1 MDDRTTRSSG
11 PGKRL
16 WLPIAVGLVAL
27 AVYFLTASPWMIY
40 FNAEEVATLGGWSWA
55 VESNV
60 FVPPLLY
67 LLTIPLRLFPDSS
80 IPFLLNLFST
90 VLGAG
95 SAFFLA
101 LTIRLLP
108 QDRTRDQ
115 RTREKSSNGFLTT
128 SHWWVPVVAG
138 SLLFIFQ
145 LTIWESSTLYTKEIL
160 NLFLFSV
167 ITWSIFNA
175 RLTQSST
182 SLATGAFVTGIA
194 LANDGGLF
202 GFLPFILAGFIWV
215 RKKELFSFHVFI
227 PLFGCFLMGCLLY
240 LTVPFIHTYSGADG
254 VGYFDRLFSYLGTQK
269 SYILLRDFRIP
280 NFFLALTS
288 VLPLIFAS
296 VRWPSQF
303 GDMTAVGAFFTQSIF
318 RVFHFIFLITS
329 FYVSFDMA
337 FSPRQSGHFGLLYL
351 RYQYL
356 TCLAAGYYLGYFILI
371 LSRQMEGRRK
381 KKTLLPPQLANILA
395 WGLSVIALA
404 LPLALAVKNAP
415 FIQAR
420 NQTPW
425 RTYIQSM
432 ADVIVKDNPANGF
445 VASNTIFGGA
455 SAQLLMLRS
464 ILPDPITQNLI
475 FLDSSSAYLNNPKY
489 HRLLK
494 KRYGDRYPELPEL
507 PASQKVYSNPQVSEI
522 FARLIKDNQSY
533 YLNATY
539 GLFFE
544 TVRGVP
550 EKGIYHLESYSH
562 SDISYPIISQ
572 KEAEDYSQLA
582 DSLQSNIIE
591 SLSRTI
597 KIDPPRAKING
608 QIRRT
613 TDPQILAML
622 VSVHLNDIGYRL
634 MRSHHYA
641 IAHKYL
647 SMAIASNPE
656 NISAEINQ
664 FALDLIQKNGD
675 SLAGLEWKFPPEMEE
690 NINEKL
696 KGFANLEVLLNTYG
710 FFDFPSLTFMLSRTF
725 FENGLP
731 IQAYQF
737 LQRTLELEPTV
748 YRYYADG
755 AMFVLNY
762 NRTDI
767 AMEILDKLRK
777 NVTITDLDFEDQNID
792 LKIQSQILQMSGK
805 LDEAVSLLRQSAT
818 DEPKRASTLRFLAT
832 IYERAGQFDK
842 VVETCHEQIELF
854 PQDFRAWLQL
864 GLAHSF
870 LNQFDEALNANNK
883 ALEINPRFSL
893 AHKNN
898 AFIFSKMENW
908 AKVIESLQAFLKTN
922 PSYYD
927 ALLEIARSYR
937 RLDDKVNAIK
947 YYQEYLLSL
956 GKGSPESIAIQVE
969 LDEYR
974 GDMDED

>member
-1 MDDRTTRSSG
+1 
-11 PGKRL
+11 
-16 WLPIAVGLVAL
+16 
-27 AVYFLTASPWMIY
+27 
-40 FNAEEVATLGGWSWA
+40 
-55 VESNV
+55 
-60 FVPPLLY
+60 
-67 LLTIPLRLFPDSS
+67 
-80 IPFLLNLFST
+80 
-90 VLGAG
+90 
-95 SAFFLA
+95 
-101 LTIRLLP
+101 
-108 QDRTRDQ
+108 
-115 RTREKSSNGFLTT
+115 
-128 SHWWVPVVAG
+128 
-138 SLLFIFQ
+138 
-145 LTIWESSTLYTKEIL
+145 
-160 NLFLFSV
+160 
-167 ITWSIFNA
+167 
-175 RLTQSST
+175 
-182 SLATGAFVTGIA
+182 
-194 LANDGGLF
+194 
-202 GFLPFILAGFIWV
+202 
-215 RKKELFSFHVFI
+215 
-227 PLFGCFLMGCLLY
+227 
-240 LTVPFIHTYSGADG
+240 
-254 VGYFDRLFSYLGTQK
+254 
-269 SYILLRDFRIP
+269 
-280 NFFLALTS
+280 
-288 VLPLIFAS
+288 
-296 VRWPSQF
+296 
-303 GDMTAVGAFFTQSIF
+303 
-318 RVFHFIFLITS
+318 
-329 FYVSFDMA
+329 
-337 FSPRQSGHFGLLYL
+337 
-351 RYQYL
+351 
-356 TCLAAGYYLGYFILI
+356 
-371 LSRQMEGRRK
+371 
-381 KKTLLPPQLANILA
+381 
-395 WGLSVIALA
+395 
-404 LPLALAVKNAP
+404 
-415 FIQAR
+415 
-420 NQTPW
+420 
-425 RTYIQSM
+425 
-432 ADVIVKDNPANGF
+432 
-445 VASNTIFGGA
+445 
-455 SAQLLMLRS
+455 
-464 ILPDPITQNLI
+464 
-475 FLDSSSAYLNNPKY
+475 
-489 HRLLK
+489 
-494 KRYGDRYPELPEL
+494 
-507 PASQKVYSNPQVSEI
+507 
-522 FARLIKDNQSY
+522 
-533 YLNATY
+533 
-539 GLFFE
+539 
-544 TVRGVP
+544 
-550 EKGIYHLESYSH
+550 
-562 SDISYPIISQ
+562 
-572 KEAEDYSQLA
+572 
-582 DSLQSNIIE
+582 
-591 SLSRTI
+591 
-597 KIDPPRAKING
+597 
-608 QIRRT
+608 
-613 TDPQILAML
+613 ML

-792 LKIQSQILQMSGK
+792 LKIQAQILQMSGK

-842 VVETCHEQIELF
+842 VVETCHEQIQLF

-898 AFIFSKMENW
+898 AFIYSKMENW